1 MGTPG
6 SPLTGMSMKKLVLLV
21 LVVSFSLHGL
31 MAQSVTSLL
40 QGRAQTQEPTPATA
54 DPLGRETPSG
64 TVLGF
69 LQAAQFGNYKTAS
82 DYLQISAARR
92 PSQGADLAQK
102 LKVLMDRAFVT
113 GLRSTSPEGNPE
125 YGTPDQKTT
134 GTFSSG
140 DTEIPVLLLR
150 GSEPNSGKI
159 WLFS

>member
-1 MGTPG
+1 
-6 SPLTGMSMKKLVLLV
+6 MKKLVLLV

-40 QGRAQTQEPTPATA
+40 QGRTQAQEPTPATA

-92 PSQGADLAQK
+92 PSE
-102 LKVLMDRAFVT
+102 RA
-113 GLRSTSPEGNPE
+113 RSTGN
-125 YGTPDQKTT
+125 DRNAAFKK
-134 GTFSSG
+134 FH
-140 DTEIPVLLLR
+140 R
-150 GSEPNSGKI
+150 
-159 WLFS
+159 